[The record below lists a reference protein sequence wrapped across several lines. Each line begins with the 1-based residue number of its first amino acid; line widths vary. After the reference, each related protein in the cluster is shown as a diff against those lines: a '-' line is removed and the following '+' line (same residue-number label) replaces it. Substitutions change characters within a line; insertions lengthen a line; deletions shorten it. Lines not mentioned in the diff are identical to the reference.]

1 MNEQL
6 WLRRGFRLWQCIIAI
21 VLMSVTVASADSGSG
36 GSATADESVQL
47 PEPTGEGE
55 QSEQASEASSRDE
68 LLRQLREEKSQQLR
82 SYEIS
87 DMEARTRRWE
97 KAKFPTNWLIKG
109 WRGFRPVIGGM
120 PSGSGF
126 VFGGGYIHGLD
137 AQYVQYQINGRY
149 SARGYSMFDG
159 QLVFPPPQAGR
170 PIELKLE
177 GAYRD
182 LTSLRFYG
190 LGNDSDVDDRSTYLL
205 RDKTLMGSA
214 WLNPRGLLSFGAQG
228 GLIRARTDSGDA
240 ETSLEENF
248 DPEDVAG
255 FGLPETEFLVSELL

>member
-68 LLRQLREEKSQQLR
+68 LLRQLREGEIPAAEVLR
-82 SYEIS
+82 NLRYGSE
-87 DMEARTRRWE
+87 DTRWE

-137 AQYVQYQINGRY
+137 AQYV
-149 SARGYSMFDG
+149 STKSTVATPRGGTPCSM
-159 QLVFPPPQAGR
+159 
-170 PIELKLE
+170 
-177 GAYRD
+177 
-182 LTSLRFYG
+182 
-190 LGNDSDVDDRSTYLL
+190 GNSSFRLPRRADRSSSSWKE
-205 RDKTLMGSA
+205 R
-214 WLNPRGLLSFGAQG
+214 
-228 GLIRARTDSGDA
+228 I
-240 ETSLEENF
+240 
-248 DPEDVAG
+248 VI
-255 FGLPETEFLVSELL
+255 